1 MRKSYVILYLA
12 SLLTVLCLT
21 SCDPDAKYYTK
32 KVSIKIEQKRKSLS
46 YVEAE
51 FTTNKEAYY
60 YMNILPD
67 SNTEYV
73 NLMRK
78 NPKQFMSLMIDSAYV
93 EYVEWRYSFLKSGVT
108 TVADFASHSL
118 RYGPVKKFFQ
128 DLKEGSKYHLFAFA
142 VDPSSNKPIGNLYT
156 LDVETLTHQTVN
168 IHFNAR
174 VSGNWFYI
182 YPLDEK
188 GKVIDY
194 SPYVWSYID
203 EQLFEEMY
211 QKDPTKFLKRW
222 IYGNEDEE
230 PIDITANFTS
240 MGIDVDND
248 NDEHILEKGM
258 ICYIII
264 ASLDG
269 GINKVTEY
277 KFTYNGPETEIEF
290 IYGRDD
296 IKTW

>member
-93 EYVEWRYSFLKSGVT
+93 EYVEWRYSFLKAGESN
-108 TVADFASHSL
+108 VADFASHSL

-128 DLKEGSKYHLFAFA
+128 NLKEGSKYHLFAFA
-142 VDPSSNKPIGNLYT
+142 VDAESNKPIGELYT
-156 LDVETLTHQTVN
+156 LDVETLTHQAVN

-188 GKVIDY
+188 NSVIDY

-203 EQLFEEMY
+203 EEFFEEKY
-211 QKDPTKFLKRW
+211 KKNPEAFLRFLL
-222 IYGNEDEE
+222 YGDEE
-230 PIDITANFTS
+230 EGYVDITADISS

-248 NDEHILEKGM
+248 NDSQVLEPGM
-258 ICYIII
+258 TCYIII

-269 GINKVTEY
+269 GINKITEY
-277 KFTYNGPETEIEF
+277 KFVYNGPQTEFEL

-296 IKTW
+296 IKPW

>member
-93 EYVEWRYSFLKSGVT
+93 EYVEWRYSFLKAGESN
-108 TVADFASHSL
+108 VADFASHSL

-128 DLKEGSKYHLFAFA
+128 NLKEGSKYHLFAFA
-142 VDPSSNKPIGNLYT
+142 VDAESNKPIGELYT
-156 LDVETLTHQTVN
+156 LDVETLTHQAVN

-188 GKVIDY
+188 NSVIDY

-203 EQLFEEMY
+203 EEFFEEKY
-211 QKDPTKFLKRW
+211 KKNPEAFLRFLL
-222 IYGNEDEE
+222 YGDEE
-230 PIDITANFTS
+230 EGYVDITADISS

-248 NDEHILEKGM
+248 NDRQVLEPGM
-258 ICYIII
+258 TCYIII

-269 GINKVTEY
+269 GINKITEY
-277 KFTYNGPETEIEF
+277 KFVYNGPQTEFEL

-296 IKTW
+296 IKPW

>member
-21 SCDPDAKYYTK
+21 SCDPDAIYYTK
-32 KVSIKIEQKRKSLS
+32 DVTVKIEQKRRSIS

-78 NPKQFMSLMIDSAYV
+78 KPKQFMSLMIDSAYV

-128 DLKEGSKYHLFAFA
+128 NLKEGSKYHLFAFA
-142 VDPSSNKPIGNLYT
+142 VDAESNKPIGELYT
-156 LDVETLTHQTVN
+156 LDVETLTHQAVN

-188 GKVIDY
+188 NSVIDY

-203 EQLFEEMY
+203 EEFFEEKY
-211 QKDPTKFLKRW
+211 KKNPEAFLRFLL
-222 IYGNEDEE
+222 YGDEE
-230 PIDITANFTS
+230 EGYVDITADISS

-248 NDEHILEKGM
+248 NDSQVLEPGM
-258 ICYIII
+258 TCYIII

-269 GINKVTEY
+269 GINKITEY
-277 KFTYNGPETEIEF
+277 KFVYNGPQTEFEL

-296 IKTW
+296 IKPW

>member
-32 KVSIKIEQKRKSLS
+32 KVSIKIEQKRKSLG

-128 DLKEGSKYHLFAFA
+128 NLKEGSKYHLFAFA
-142 VDPSSNKPIGNLYT
+142 VDAESNKPIGELYT
-156 LDVETLTHQTVN
+156 LDVETLTHQAVN

-188 GKVIDY
+188 NSVIDY

-203 EQLFEEMY
+203 EEFFEEKY
-211 QKDPTKFLKRW
+211 EKNPEAFLRFLL
-222 IYGNEDEE
+222 YGDEE
-230 PIDITANFTS
+230 EGYVDITDDISS

-248 NDEHILEKGM
+248 NDRQVLESGM
-258 ICYIII
+258 TCYIII

-269 GINKVTEY
+269 GINKITEY
-277 KFTYNGPETEIEF
+277 KFVYNGPQTEFEL

-296 IKTW
+296 IKPW